1 MAQSQKILVT
11 GGAGYIGSMLVPA
24 LLDAGYRVTVLD
36 NFMYGQSSLLDCC
49 HNPQL
54 NVVRGDARDEGMLS
68 GLLKNA
74 DVLIPLACL
83 TGAPLCAKNPL
94 EAKSV
99 NLGAVQSLVKLRSP
113 QQKIL
118 FPTTNSGYGIGQ
130 DGVYCTEETPLKPI
144 SVYGRLK
151 VEAEKA
157 VLDAGNSITFRLA
170 TAFGISP
177 RMRLD
182 LLVNDFVYRA
192 VTDGFVVLFQSHFKR
207 NFIHVRD
214 IAQAFLHSMERFD
227 KMKGEPYNVGLS
239 EANCSKRELCELIKE
254 QIPRFYFTEAAIG
267 EDPDQRNYIV
277 SNEKIEATGFRPA
290 VTLEQGITE
299 LIKGYSVIRR
309 NEYANI
315 S

>member
-214 IAQAFLHSMERFD
+214 IAQAFLHSVERFD